1 MFIKITSIY
10 DFISLFAL
18 AVNIYFFYQ
27 FNPILIIGFILCVF
41 LQDFLKELT
50 AGWYPSIFKRPNG
63 ATNCNLFNT
72 GGLVEH
78 KSGFPSGHVA
88 VVAFLMEFL
97 LLQNKGKDLY
107 NLLYYNIPTFLV
119 AFARVKKGCHNII
132 QIIAGYILGYGIA
145 NFLYIHEKNINKYL
159 KKEIPYLYHF

>member
-18 AVNIYFFYQ
+18 VVNIYFFYQ

-50 AGWYPSIFKRPNG
+50 VGWYTPIFKRPNG

-88 VVAFLMEFL
+88 VVSFFMEFL
-97 LLQNKGKDLY
+97 LLQNESKNLY

-132 QIIAGYILGYGIA
+132 QVIAGYILGYGIA
-145 NFLYIHEKNINKYL
+145 NFLYIHEKNINEYL
-159 KKEIPYLYHF
+159 IKEIPYLYQF